1 MNFTKQFFKYLGKSF
16 LLGFFLRYL
25 RAQYVSKDVSNWL
38 GDPNE
43 SLKGFSWKGGSK
55 SDTSGILI
63 WSEVFLHDA
72 KNGDKIAIIL
82 MDTQGVFDNKS
93 TVKDNT
99 VIFAL
104 STMVSSVQI
113 YNVQNNIQE
122 DDLQHL
128 QVKIN

>member
-1 MNFTKQFFKYLGKSF
+1 MLD
-16 LLGFFLRYL
+16 FFLRYL
-25 RAQYVSKDVSNWL
+25 NARYVKMDATNWL
-38 GDPNE
+38 GDPNTP
-43 SLKGFSWKGGSK
+43 LKGFSWRGGSDK
-55 SDTSGILI
+55 NTSGILI
-63 WSEVFLHDA
+63 WSEVFLYDSPT
-72 KNGDKIAIIL
+72 GEKIAIIL
-82 MDTQGVFDNKS
+82 MDTQGVFDNES

-128 QVKIN
+128 QVKVFIIIFKFII